1 MVLSSVICLLVI
13 KEAEMMIKRIP
24 CQTVKFFL
32 EIIQKK
38 GLQEK
43 DPYGII
49 KVYREKRTSILS
61 PGEACGSLGLTESLP
76 FTQFKIS

>member
-13 KEAEMMIKRIP
+13 KEAEVMIKRIS
-24 CQTVKFFL
+24 CQTVKFFGNNS
-32 EIIQKK
+32 KK

-49 KVYREKRTSILS
+49 KIYREKRTSILS
-61 PGEACGSLGLTESLP
+61 PGEACGSLGLIESLP